1 MTETKSSKCGDA
13 NVNHEEKNGVL
24 SRPGGRHEAIDKLR
38 HRVNAMIS
46 ILNYSRSMN
55 GTIIMSLF
63 VIFLSTFGATVKWKK
78 NGVTS

>member
-1 MTETKSSKCGDA
+1 
-13 NVNHEEKNGVL
+13 
-24 SRPGGRHEAIDKLR
+24 
-38 HRVNAMIS
+38 MIS